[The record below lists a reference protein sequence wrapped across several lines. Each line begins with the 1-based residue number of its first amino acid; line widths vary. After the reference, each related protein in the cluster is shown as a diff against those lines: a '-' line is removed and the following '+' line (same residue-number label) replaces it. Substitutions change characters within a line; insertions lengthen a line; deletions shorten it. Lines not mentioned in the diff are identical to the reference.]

1 MTRDIPDAGM
11 TVLPL
16 LLIATW
22 PLLSMRK
29 LVVVA
34 PAAVE
39 LEIAKRFVPPGD
51 PFGVPTEKS
60 ANGEVVPTPTFR
72 PELKS
77 VFPRAK
83 FDANK
88 FVLDAVVAKKFVEVA
103 FVVVEFPTL
112 RSERVEDE
120 NTMIPPPPFGVMSL
134 PVEVAHFDWL
144 MFEAERHALFEAETK
159 PDAEAERQ
167 PVPVAKKSCVVDA
180 FWVKRVVVVAL
191 PITDE
196 PMFSIVAK
204 RLVEEAVVAKKFVE
218 VALVVVELPL
228 MIRFA
233 APAPPSEEIKKVLV
247 DERERKV
254 SRVAE
259 PGPIAYFPSE

>member
-134 PVEVAHFDWL
+134 PVEVAHLEFGVSPAPVKQAEPVDETRP
-144 MFEAERHALFEAETK
+144 EAEAV
-159 PDAEAERQ
+159 RQ
-167 PVPVAKKSCVVDA
+167 PEPVARKRFEVEAVVA
-180 FWVKRVVVVAL
+180 NRLVVVAL
-191 PITDE
+191 DPVAFRKVKLPRI
-196 PMFSIVAK
+196 PVPRLKLVAK
-204 RLVEEAVVAKKFVE
+204 RLVEEAVVAKLFVV

-228 MIRFA
+228 TVISA
-233 APAPPSEEIKKVLV
+233 GKT
-247 DERERKV
+247 
-254 SRVAE
+254 
-259 PGPIAYFPSE
+259 